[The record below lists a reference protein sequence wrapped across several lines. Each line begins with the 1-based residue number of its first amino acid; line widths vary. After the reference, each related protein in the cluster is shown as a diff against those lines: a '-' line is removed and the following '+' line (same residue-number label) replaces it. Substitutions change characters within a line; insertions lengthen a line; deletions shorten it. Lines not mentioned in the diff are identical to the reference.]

1 MTQALTNVLL
11 MDAVVAC
18 LDTQKPIIAASK
30 LAHLDKIRQEGLGVT
45 LVLRLFFKNENTL
58 HILTRGHG
66 DVVVHTVAS
75 WQGGP
80 RFDFEL
86 GLNLGSSNPPP
97 PGNQSRDFE
106 I

>member
-45 LVLRLFFKNENTL
+45 LVLRHFLNENTL
-58 HILTRGHG
+58 QILTIRRLKVWISCMSACSPPHY
-66 DVVVHTVAS
+66 HE
-75 WQGGP
+75 
-80 RFDFEL
+80 DFFPVL
-86 GLNLGSSNPPP
+86 PPSKAKP
-97 PGNQSRDFE
+97 PLPVN
-106 I
+106 